1 MLTCSPNRAVTDVF
15 YTPHEPDSTRFRS
28 EMMSALKIMVVFAA
42 LIGTTSAAVNKNCTL
57 PNECLMSLTN
67 PQSPLG
73 KQHCQEL
80 VNPGGSMSAYWASR
94 GWKYTNPPWK
104 NGTCNRTEFNYVNK
118 HIEDLDGFKG
128 VTFWI
133 FGIQV

>member
-1 MLTCSPNRAVTDVF
+1 MNNRINNIIAVLTCMIVLLVA
-15 YTPHEPDSTRFRS
+15 STTNTVA
-28 EMMSALKIMVVFAA
+28 MATAQ
-42 LIGTTSAAVNKNCTL
+42 VNKNCTL

-80 VNPGGSMSAYWASR
+80 VNPGGFDSAYWKDR

-118 HIEDLDGFKG
+118 HIDDLDGFSG
-128 VTFWI
+128 VQFWI

>member
-1 MLTCSPNRAVTDVF
+1 
-15 YTPHEPDSTRFRS
+15 
-28 EMMSALKIMVVFAA
+28 MMSALKIMVVFAA
-42 LIGTTSAAVNKNCTL
+42 LIATTSAAVNKNCTL

-80 VNPGGSMSAYWASR
+80 VNPGGSMSAYWCLVLEVHEPAME
-94 GWKYTNPPWK
+94 